1 MHFWFADKMT
11 PYKIH
16 T

>member
-1 MHFWFADKMT
+1 MY